1 MCPFCM
7 AKCETM
13 FAKETNMNIKYQKR
27 DTKSPFSRNKY
38 VYLRAIFYARE
49 ISSTHDSRKF

>member
-1 MCPFCM
+1 M